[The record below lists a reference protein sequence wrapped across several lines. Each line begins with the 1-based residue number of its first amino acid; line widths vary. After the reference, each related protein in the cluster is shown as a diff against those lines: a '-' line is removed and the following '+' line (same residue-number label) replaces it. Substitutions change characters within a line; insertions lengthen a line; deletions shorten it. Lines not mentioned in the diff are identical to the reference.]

1 MLLLNNLEF
10 KRAEKT
16 IFENINFSANSGKI
30 ILLKGS
36 NGSGKTTLIKTIINI
51 LEPTNGDVFWMGEKI
66 KKNIFNFYKNTTFI
80 MDKTTSSASLTI
92 MENISF
98 WKNLSLSK
106 IKKDEVIRLLNILE
120 LTKYQ
125 NTKVMYLSM
134 GEIKKLELTRLI
146 IEKKKLWILDEPY
159 NNLDSSS
166 IEIISQTFVDHA
178 DKKGII
184 LLASHYEPNIK
195 DLEIFNLN

>member
-10 KRAEKT
+10 KRSEKT

-80 MDKTTSSASLTI
+80 MDKTTSSVNLTI

>member
-51 LEPTNGDVFWMGEKI
+51 LEPTNGEVFWMGEKI
-66 KKNIFNFYKNTTFI
+66 KKNIFNFYKNTTLI

>member
-10 KRAEKT
+10 KRSEKT
-16 IFENINFSANSGKI
+16 IFENISFSANSGKI

-51 LEPTNGDVFWMGEKI
+51 LEPTNGEVFWMGEKI

-80 MDKTTSSASLTI
+80 MDKTTSAANLTI

-166 IEIISQTFVDHA
+166 IEIISQTFADHA

>member
-10 KRAEKT
+10 KRSEKT
-16 IFENINFSANSGKI
+16 IFENISFSANSGKI

-51 LEPTNGDVFWMGEKI
+51 LEPTNGEVFWMGEKI

-80 MDKTTSSASLTI
+80 MDKTTSSANLTI